1 MTTRPAS
8 GLLEALQ
15 QIPDPR
21 GRQGLR
27 HPLPAMLAA
36 VVCAV
41 MSGYTSYTAIAQ
53 WIHSKQVAFWHLIG
67 FTRRPPKEDAFRKLL
82 NRLDPQEVEQV
93 LCEWLEQVEG
103 FADEELT
110 EEDTTS
116 SSLQLES
123 LDGKSLRGTRGKWER
138 ARQVITLMDNA
149 TGRIREEIAVS
160 LETNE
165 NKTAVELLKSL
176 LLQGKLVVADAGFCQ
191 RDFCEAVQKQ
201 EGEYLVLVKDNQPNL
216 HKEVQQAFVI
226 PKAFSPLP
234 SEVGARC
241 TANGK
246 HC

>member
-41 MSGYTSYTAIAQ
+41 MSGYTSYAAIAQ

-93 LCEWLEQVEG
+93 LRGWLEQVDG
-103 FADEELT
+103 LAGGD
-110 EEDTTS
+110 DSTS
-116 SSLQLES
+116 SLLQLES
-123 LDGKSLRGTRGKWER
+123 LDGKSLRGTRGTWER

-176 LLQGKLVVADAGFCQ
+176 LLKGKLVVADAGFCQ
-191 RDFCEAVQKQ
+191 RDFCEAVREQ

-216 HKEVQQAFVI
+216 LKQVQQAFVI

-234 SEVGARC
+234 SKAGAGCATDC
-241 TANGK
+241 TNR
-246 HC
+246 

>member
-27 HPLPAMLAA
+27 HSLPAMLAA

-53 WIHSKQVAFWHLIG
+53 WIHSQQVAFWHVLG

-82 NRLDPQEVEQV
+82 NRLDSQEVEKV
-93 LCEWLEQVEG
+93 LDEWLDQVEG
-103 FADEELT
+103 LSSVPA
-110 EEDTTS
+110 EEDS
-116 SSLQLES
+116 IPSLQLES
-123 LDGKSLRGTRGKWER
+123 LDGKTLRGTRGKWER

-149 TGRIREEIAVS
+149 TGRIREQIDVS

-176 LLQGKLVVADAGFCQ
+176 LLKGKLVVADAAFCQ

-201 EGEYLVLVKDNQPNL
+201 EGEYLVLVKDNQPDL
-216 HKEVQQAFVI
+216 HKEVRQAFVI
-226 PKAFSPLP
+226 PRAFSPLP
-234 SEVGARC
+234 SEVGAGSATDC
-241 TANGK
+241 DNG
-246 HC
+246 